1 MATKVSADVASIVDV
16 TARRNDSFY
25 LQTTLTQAD
34 GSIYLLQGADTNAYV
49 AKFEIYDSNDVKV
62 LAFISGTGSAP
73 EVNNTITVGATTGV
87 LTINVAATSMT
98 IRSGTY
104 KYKLVVSHA
113 GDAVT
118 NTVMVGKFKVVDI

>member
-34 GSIYLLQGADTNAYV
+34 GSVYLLRGTDASAYV

-62 LAFISGTGSAP
+62 LAFISNTGSSP
-73 EVNNTITVGATTGV
+73 EVNSTITVGDSTGV
-87 LTINVAATSMT
+87 LTINVNASNMT

-104 KYKLVVSHA
+104 KYKFVVSHSA
-113 GDAVT
+113 DEVT
-118 NTVMVGKFKVVDI
+118 NTIMVGKFKVVDI

>member
-34 GSIYLLQGADTNAYV
+34 GSVYLLRGEDASAYN

-62 LAFISGTGSAP
+62 LAFISNTGSTP
-73 EVNNTITVGATTGV
+73 EVNNTITVGDGTGV
-87 LTINVAATSMT
+87 LTINVNATNMT

-104 KYKLVVSHA
+104 KYKFVVSHTV
-113 GDAVT
+113 DEVT
-118 NTVMVGKFKVVDI
+118 NTIMVGKFKVVDI

>member
-34 GSIYLLQGADTNAYV
+34 GSIYLLQGTDANAYV
-49 AKFEIYDSNDVKV
+49 AKFEIYDSSDVKV
-62 LAFISGTGSAP
+62 LAFISNTGSSP
-73 EVNNTITVGATTGV
+73 EVNDTITVGAATGV
-87 LTINVAATSMT
+87 LTINVAASSMT
-98 IRSGTY
+98 IRSGSY

-113 GDAVT
+113 LDAVT